1 MESSAI
7 NDLLVPASF
16 FHYRRR
22 LKAQATYLKRRLNID
37 IEDAY
42 QLLAH
47 AWGLDSWSDVI
58 QLLDE
63 LLFIRRTS
71 CRNPREMVL
80 EDLQIAA
87 YKIEQVDLALCR
99 STEVEGPENVHD
111 IKKVFEALTKHPTTD
126 DKLVTCSWEFFQ
138 LFFSKKAS
146 LDYLEKIVTHRTA
159 FLASR
164 HVYSN
169 EFKKEVAGLVL
180 RMIHSHILF
189 RSSVLLKIETTEG
202 CLLELISCAQGM
214 LGMDESSYEV
224 EFDVCDHAGELLISA
239 LEPDS
244 CSAQSTIELQR
255 LIKDELVHLNIK
267 ELCNQLSLIP
277 SDLLSGSKK
286 DFAILDRVIAHAPDD
301 ALVALAYDES
311 GEYIYIKH
319 MIVKNEIDATQV
331 LASASRM
338 RVRKIADD
346 ERLTS
351 MDLVVAGVNYENG
364 YYFIPALE
372 GRIV

>member
-1 MESSAI
+1 
-7 NDLLVPASF
+7 
-16 FHYRRR
+16 
-22 LKAQATYLKRRLNID
+22 
-37 IEDAY
+37 
-42 QLLAH
+42 
-47 AWGLDSWSDVI
+47 
-58 QLLDE
+58 
-63 LLFIRRTS
+63 
-71 CRNPREMVL
+71 
-80 EDLQIAA
+80 
-87 YKIEQVDLALCR
+87 
-99 STEVEGPENVHD
+99 
-111 IKKVFEALTKHPTTD
+111 
-126 DKLVTCSWEFFQ
+126 
-138 LFFSKKAS
+138 
-146 LDYLEKIVTHRTA
+146 
-159 FLASR
+159 
-164 HVYSN
+164 
-169 EFKKEVAGLVL
+169 
-180 RMIHSHILF
+180 
-189 RSSVLLKIETTEG
+189 
-202 CLLELISCAQGM
+202 M

-346 ERLTS
+346 ERFTS